1 MITLRHR
8 HPYIVGLRVL
18 YHPRRAASTVHWSA
32 RVGSYYWTPK
42 IKPRR
47 RGDVFRA
54 IAQVL
59 VVGRDLLLALWAIA
73 ALAFCLVFVAG
84 FVL

>member
-1 MITLRHR
+1 MITLRHP
-8 HPYIVGLRVL
+8 HIVGLRVL
-18 YHPRRAASTVHWSA
+18 RRPRRVASTVRWSV
-32 RVGSYYWTPK
+32 RVGSCSWTPK
-42 IKPRR
+42 IRPRR

-59 VVGRDLLLALWAIA
+59 VVGRNLLLALWAVA
-73 ALAFCLVFVAG
+73 ALAFCLVIVAG